1 MSSEDASNSRSCETK
16 YSPKKRGAKK
26 KLRIFRKI
34 REKSQEQMKRRK
46 KDENCSDIR

>member
-26 KLRIFRKI
+26 TENFS
-34 REKSQEQMKRRK
+34 ENPRK
-46 KDENCSDIR
+46 KSGTDEKEKTR

>member
-26 KLRIFRKI
+26 TENFPENPR
-34 REKSQEQMKRRK
+34 KSQEQMKRRK
-46 KDENCSDIR
+46 QDENCSDIR